1 MSRVMRVTLVGAK
14 GRMAGLFRQILET
27 HGHLVTG
34 LDKPLKAADISKAI
48 PGSDL
53 VLLAVP
59 VTALDDV
66 LTLLK
71 PHLQPP
77 TILAD
82 ICSVKVTPLNAM
94 LNSYPGPVVGTHP
107 LFGPAP
113 NPTDR
118 LTTAVCPGR
127 DDQAVDAIL
136 NLFAS
141 MGLAPFRTTAAEHDR
156 AMAYIQGLNFVT
168 TLAYLSCL
176 PQDDS
181 LINFTTPSF
190 RKRLAAAKKMTTDDA
205 ALFAQIF
212 DANPYCAEAVKT
224 FRSHLNVAAG
234 GDLDLVLDR
243 ALWWWRRMENGG
255 GT

>member
-1 MSRVMRVTLVGAK
+1 MSRSLKVTLIGAR
-14 GRMAGLFRQILET
+14 GRMAGLFRRTLET

-34 LDKPLKAADISKAI
+34 VDKPLKADDLARSI

-59 VTALDDV
+59 VTALSEV
-66 LTLLK
+66 LAILK
-71 PHLQPP
+71 SHLQPP

-82 ICSVKVTPLNAM
+82 ICSVKVTPLNTM
-94 LNSYPGPVVGTHP
+94 LEAYPGPVVGTHP
-107 LFGPAP
+107 LFGPTPAP
-113 NPTDR
+113 ADR
-118 LTTAVCPGR
+118 LTTAICSGR
-127 DDQAVDAIL
+127 DDQAVDTIL

-141 MGLAPFRTTAAEHDR
+141 IGLSPFRTTAAEHDR

-176 PQDDS
+176 PQDES
-181 LINFTTPSF
+181 LIEFITPSF

-212 DANPYCAEAVKT
+212 DANPHCAEAVKT